1 MLCWLLWYTVHSVYW
16 RVRVQYYF
24 IFTSYTIHERYNIL
38 YFRCNYLFFILSYYD
53 VTVDKYSMK
62 CTKKPVAVFTFCYR
76 LPSEN
81 RELLS
86 VNNEMIHPQWHQNR
100 QQKISVFFWRNRN
113 RQTIFS
119 VCALQCQSFMC
130 AVKLWSV

>member
-1 MLCWLLWYTVHSVYW
+1 MLPTLIHSPQCVLACTCTILFYFHFVYDP
-16 RVRVQYYF
+16 RKVQYF
-24 IFTSYTIHERYNIL
+24 VFSMQL
-38 YFRCNYLFFILSYYD
+38 PFFILSYYD

-86 VNNEMIHPQWHQNR
+86 VNNEMIHPQ
-100 QQKISVFFWRNRN
+100 
-113 RQTIFS
+113 
-119 VCALQCQSFMC
+119 
-130 AVKLWSV
+130 

>member
-1 MLCWLLWYTVHSVYW
+1 MLATLIHSPQCVLACTCTILFYFHFVYDP
-16 RVRVQYYF
+16 RKVQYF
-24 IFTSYTIHERYNIL
+24 VFSMQL
-38 YFRCNYLFFILSYYD
+38 PFFILSYYD